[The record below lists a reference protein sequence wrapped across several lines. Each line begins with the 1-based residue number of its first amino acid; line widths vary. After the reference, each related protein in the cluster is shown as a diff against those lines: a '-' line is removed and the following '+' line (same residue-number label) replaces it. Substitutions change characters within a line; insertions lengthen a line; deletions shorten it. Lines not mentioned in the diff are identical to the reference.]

1 MDKKYSP
8 KDIETKIYKNWL
20 DKNYFHAKV
29 VQGKKPFTVIMPPP
43 NITGQLHIGHAYT
56 LTLQDCIVRY
66 KRLQG
71 FETLYLPGTD
81 HAAIAT
87 ESKVVEQLKKEG
99 TSKEQ
104 LGRAKFLERMQDWY
118 KTYGDRIFE
127 QFKKVGISCDWE
139 RKAFTLD
146 EKRQKSV
153 KHTFKILFD
162 EGYIYKGTKIIN
174 WCPNCK
180 TSLSDIEVDYKEHKG
195 KIWYMRYPIKDE
207 KDFIVVA
214 TTRPET
220 MFGDVAVAVNPTD
233 EKNAKYV
240 GKILVLPLVGRE
252 IPVIADNYVEKG
264 FGSGFVK
271 ITPAH
276 DVNDYEVGQ
285 RHNLKVI
292 KVIDES
298 GKLNNE
304 CGSFAGLDRLDA
316 REKVVEALKAQN
328 LIEKIED
335 YTNTNGH
342 CCRCGTLVEPNLSS
356 QWFVKMGD
364 LAKPAIEA
372 VKTGKIKF
380 HPKRFEKIYLHWMEN
395 IKDWC
400 ISRQLW
406 SGHRIPAYK
415 CEDCGKYSAIE
426 DDTIECKYC
435 HSKNM
440 MQEDDV
446 LDTWF
451 SSALWP
457 FATLGYP
464 ENTPELKYFYPTS
477 LMITGYDIIFFWVAR
492 MIFSGLKFMGDVPF
506 KDVLFNGIVRDSQGR
521 KMSKNLGNGVEP
533 ISVIDKYGAD
543 SLRLALVSGLAIGQ
557 DTRYKE
563 EKVISSSNFVNKVWN
578 ASNFVLENCKDINIM
593 PIDKL
598 KLGLF
603 DKWILTELNQTIKKY
618 CLLMDK
624 FKVGVGATVV
634 YDFVWTK
641 FCDYYIEMSKV
652 ILHSENSEAKNVTQN
667 VLLHTLTCILKMMHP
682 FCPFAT
688 EEIYLSLP
696 VHDETIMKSKMPKYT
711 KKLDFIV
718 EQNYVAE
725 LIDVIKLIRNSRSE
739 NKIPD
744 NKKLKS
750 AVLQSNNQ
758 FYEVLNQS
766 KNVIE
771 KLCLI
776 ENVVVEKEFTE
787 NSTILVAKNCKIFI
801 NYAENVDAKAEIE
814 RLKAQIDKQTY
825 EIERSTKML
834 QNSNFVAKAPKALV
848 DSETAKLN
856 SNTKI
861 LETLKTELAKY
872 TKED

>member
-292 KVIDES
+292 KVIDEC
-298 GKLNNE
+298 GKLNDE
-304 CGSFAGLDRLDA
+304 CGKFSGLDRLEA
-316 REKVVEALKAQN
+316 R
-328 LIEKIED
+328 
-335 YTNTNGH
+335 
-342 CCRCGTLVEPNLSS
+342 
-356 QWFVKMGD
+356 
-364 LAKPAIEA
+364 
-372 VKTGKIKF
+372 
-380 HPKRFEKIYLHWMEN
+380 
-395 IKDWC
+395 
-400 ISRQLW
+400 
-406 SGHRIPAYK
+406 
-415 CEDCGKYSAIE
+415 
-426 DDTIECKYC
+426 
-435 HSKNM
+435 
-440 MQEDDV
+440 
-446 LDTWF
+446 
-451 SSALWP
+451 
-457 FATLGYP
+457 
-464 ENTPELKYFYPTS
+464 
-477 LMITGYDIIFFWVAR
+477 
-492 MIFSGLKFMGDVPF
+492 
-506 KDVLFNGIVRDSQGR
+506 
-521 KMSKNLGNGVEP
+521 
-533 ISVIDKYGAD
+533 
-543 SLRLALVSGLAIGQ
+543 
-557 DTRYKE
+557 
-563 EKVISSSNFVNKVWN
+563 
-578 ASNFVLENCKDINIM
+578 
-593 PIDKL
+593 
-598 KLGLF
+598 
-603 DKWILTELNQTIKKY
+603 
-618 CLLMDK
+618 
-624 FKVGVGATVV
+624 
-634 YDFVWTK
+634 
-641 FCDYYIEMSKV
+641 
-652 ILHSENSEAKNVTQN
+652 
-667 VLLHTLTCILKMMHP
+667 
-682 FCPFAT
+682 
-688 EEIYLSLP
+688 
-696 VHDETIMKSKMPKYT
+696 
-711 KKLDFIV
+711 
-718 EQNYVAE
+718 
-725 LIDVIKLIRNSRSE
+725 
-739 NKIPD
+739 
-744 NKKLKS
+744 
-750 AVLQSNNQ
+750 
-758 FYEVLNQS
+758 
-766 KNVIE
+766 
-771 KLCLI
+771 
-776 ENVVVEKEFTE
+776 
-787 NSTILVAKNCKIFI
+787 
-801 NYAENVDAKAEIE
+801 
-814 RLKAQIDKQTY
+814 
-825 EIERSTKML
+825 
-834 QNSNFVAKAPKALV
+834 
-848 DSETAKLN
+848 
-856 SNTKI
+856 
-861 LETLKTELAKY
+861 
-872 TKED
+872 